1 LGLFYLIIQ
10 PKELIGDLHMN
21 EASVQLLDLLKHD
34 WPHDINDVQEF
45 LNRGADVNAFDAE
58 GNTPLLLELIP
69 YLWSNKDIIKLLC
82 NNGADINHRNQRRQ
96 NALMLA
102 VRKSPGVIF
111 KGNYLNPLNKFSTWL
126 VKEGVDISATDLD
139 GNSVIHYAYGNKKI
153 LELLI
158 KTGVSID
165 QLNNK
170 KQNLLHVP
178 TGVYLSIDLRNNP
191 EYGGIAA
198 ATLKWL
204 LSQGVDPNAR
214 DIAGQIS
221 LHAVT
226 RIDAYN
232 PRKAAKI
239 LIEGGADP
247 SSVDATGTS
256 LSDFHLHEGDLKL
269 AKWFTTA
276 ISEHASEQLLAKE
289 SNTQVAAKN
298 ETSVKMKSVP
308 VTSKKKTVH
317 ETPPKVTKEIES
329 QRQSI
334 NEALAI
340 LQPIF
345 DDPSVRD
352 STKDRIRFVLDVS
365 QPSYLYSLKETSPDE
380 MSRLANMVGG
390 WPYTSQKYPW
400 PMQGNSPFPP
410 FLQLSLKEISILSNT
425 NLGDGFLQIW
435 ATHRSSLIRVIDHAD
450 TQTAPSEEYFDTGI
464 LGIGEEDSHFDNIE
478 FDKMPHARRSSI
490 INAGRP
496 KPTVIPYFE
505 PDDIYGLDDEG
516 LSGDYHKLI
525 DKAIKLVRK
534 YFAQYYSKNL
544 FGAQRFIQHGYGSY
558 IDMCVNEGWRPL
570 MCFKSDDCNFEFN
583 YDGCGYLLYR
593 IVDLKPE
600 FFFFWAR

>member
-1 LGLFYLIIQ
+1 
-10 PKELIGDLHMN
+10 MN
-21 EASVQLLDLLKHD
+21 EASIQLLDLLKHD
-34 WPHDINDVQEF
+34 WPHDLKEVKEF
-45 LNRGADVNAFDAE
+45 LNRGADINAFDAE

-69 YLWSNKDIIKLLC
+69 CFWSNKDIIKLLC
-82 NNGADINHRNQRRQ
+82 KNGADINHRNQRGQ

-102 VRKSPGVIF
+102 VRKSPGLIF
-111 KGNYLNPLNKFSTWL
+111 KGNYLNPLNEFSTWL
-126 VKEGVDISATDLD
+126 VKEGADISAIDLD

-158 KTGVSID
+158 KAGVSID
-165 QLNNK
+165 QRNNK
-170 KQNLLHVP
+170 MQNLLHVP

-232 PRKAAKI
+232 PRKVAKI

-276 ISEHASEQLLAKE
+276 ISEHASEQVLAKE

-298 ETSVKMKSVP
+298 ETSVKKKSVP
-308 VTSKKKTVH
+308 VTSKKKTVQ

-334 NEALAI
+334 KEALAI

-345 DDPSVRD
+345 DDASVRE

-365 QPSYLYSLKETSPDE
+365 QPSYLYTLKETPPDE

-390 WPYTSQKYPW
+390 WPYTSHEYPW

-410 FLQLSLKEISILSNT
+410 FLQLNLKEISGLLNT
-425 NLGDGFLQIW
+425 NIGDGLLQVW
-435 ATHRSSLIRVIDHAD
+435 ATHENDLVRIVEHGDI
-450 TQTAPSEEYFDTGI
+450 QTPASDQYFDTGI
-464 LGIGEEDSHFDNIE
+464 MKIGEDSSNFDNIDFE
-478 FDKMPHARRSSI
+478 KLPHARRNSI
-490 INAGRP
+490 ISIGKS
-496 KPTVIPYFE
+496 KPTVIPYFDACTE
-505 PDDIYGLDDEG
+505 YGLDDED
-516 LSGDYHKLI
+516 LCDDHHKLI
-525 DKAIKLVRK
+525 NRAIKVVKK
-534 YFAQYYSKNL
+534 YFPKLPHKYF
-544 FGAQRFIQHGYGSY
+544 FGAHNLIQFGYGFY
-558 IDMCVNEGWRPL
+558 IDKCIKEGWRPL
-570 MCFKSDDCNFEFN
+570 MALYSDGEDLEFG
-583 YDGCGYLLYR
+583 YDGRGYLLYR
-593 IVDLKPE
+593 IVDLNPE
-600 FFFFWAR
+600 FFFYWDR